1 MAEKIAN
8 LRSDYSENINLLEKN
23 SLKLL
28 TLKKNELAKLRN
40 DKEMQEKYGQ
50 GLEEMV
56 KKQKAM
62 LEKFQL
68 QQKAMVNN
76 NNNKRPSTLK

>member
-1 MAEKIAN
+1 
-8 LRSDYSENINLLEKN
+8 LEKN

-28 TLKKNELAKLRN
+28 NLKKNELAKLKA

-50 GLEEMV
+50 GLEEMF

-62 LEKFQL
+62 L
-68 QQKAMVNN
+68 
-76 NNNKRPSTLK
+76 